1 MFGHPKGLMILFF
14 TEMWERF
21 SYYGMRAILVL
32 YVASTIENGGLGW
45 TQGEALALYGW
56 YTMMVYLLGVP
67 GGWIADKFLG
77 QKKTVMLGGALLC
90 LGHGILAFESL
101 WAFYLGLSLIVLGV
115 GGLKPNISTMVGGL
129 YKQGDAKR
137 DQGFT
142 IFYIGINT
150 GAFIGSIIVGYVGEA
165 INWHL
170 GFGLAGIGMFL
181 GQIVFV
187 WGQKYLKEVG
197 NLVVV
202 QRQANSN
209 KAVPLTEQEKDR
221 MLVLLISYLIIFV
234 FWAAF
239 EQAGGLMNIYASEKI
254 NRIVGG
260 FEIPASIFQSV
271 NAFFIMTFGTAVGS
285 FWIARQRAGKENSA
299 LYKMAVGTM
308 ITGMGFLM
316 MAAASVQVSGEAF
329 GKAGLHWLILAY
341 WLHTMGELCL
351 SPVSLSFVT
360 KLAPARY
367 VASMMGI
374 YWAAV
379 GFGNKF
385 AGIIGEASRAEPIKI
400 ELLAP
405 KTSFEAFQEIG
416 QAINNDKDFKLRAS
430 ISLENG
436 QVKLQELD
444 TKTDLLPLFKLD
456 ENSKA
461 EMMHELEDMHKEGK
475 DRLHATLA
483 LSKDV
488 EAKKIA
494 ANKGDAQNYSGT
506 LQVEEVQNKR
516 ELNTFLFVMFATV
529 GFGILLLIFF
539 KKLKKLTHGA
549 EDVAK

>member
-1 MFGHPKGLMILFF
+1 
-14 TEMWERF
+14 
-21 SYYGMRAILVL
+21 
-32 YVASTIENGGLGW
+32 
-45 TQGEALALYGW
+45 
-56 YTMMVYLLGVP
+56 
-67 GGWIADKFLG
+67 
-77 QKKTVMLGGALLC
+77 
-90 LGHGILAFESL
+90 
-101 WAFYLGLSLIVLGV
+101 
-115 GGLKPNISTMVGGL
+115 
-129 YKQGDAKR
+129 
-137 DQGFT
+137 
-142 IFYIGINT
+142 
-150 GAFIGSIIVGYVGEA
+150 
-165 INWHL
+165 
-170 GFGLAGIGMFL
+170 
-181 GQIVFV
+181 
-187 WGQKYLKEVG
+187 
-197 NLVVV
+197 
-202 QRQANSN
+202 
-209 KAVPLTEQEKDR
+209 
-221 MLVLLISYLIIFV
+221 
-234 FWAAF
+234 
-239 EQAGGLMNIYASEKI
+239 
-254 NRIVGG
+254 
-260 FEIPASIFQSV
+260 
-271 NAFFIMTFGTAVGS
+271 
-285 FWIARQRAGKENSA
+285 
-299 LYKMAVGTM
+299 
-308 ITGMGFLM
+308 
-316 MAAASVQVSGEAF
+316 
-329 GKAGLHWLILAY
+329 LAY

-405 KTSFEAFQEIG
+405 KTSFDAFQEIG

-529 GFGILLLIFF
+529 GFGILLLLFF